1 MYDFT
6 NYQIADI
13 PIFMWSM
20 VAVTAGLIGYVTVT
34 SNPSVAASLPSM
46 PSMPAA
52 QPTTTTQSGGG
63 RTKGCLTSSLRGLK
77 TRRRKGAKK

>member
-6 NYQIADI
+6 TYQIADI

-20 VAVTAGLIGYVTVT
+20 VAVTAGLIGYVTVS
-34 SNPSVAASLPSM
+34 SNPSVASAL

-52 QPTTTTQSGGG
+52 QPTTTQSGGG
-63 RTKGCLTSSLRGLK
+63 RTKGLK
-77 TRRRKGAKK
+77 TRRRRGTKK

>member
-20 VAVTAGLIGYVTVT
+20 VAVTAGLIGYVTV
-34 SNPSVAASLPSM
+34 SSSGSSGGESVAPASVPPVQM
-46 PSMPAA
+46 
-52 QPTTTTQSGGG
+52 GGG
-63 RTKGCLTSSLRGLK
+63 RT
-77 TRRRKGAKK
+77 RRKKTKHSRRHQK

>member
-34 SNPSVAASLPSM
+34 SNPSVAASLPTLPGTSTA
-46 PSMPAA
+46 PPT
-52 QPTTTTQSGGG
+52 QPQMGG
-63 RTKGCLTSSLRGLK
+63 S
-77 TRRRKGAKK
+77 RRRKSHKTSRSRRH